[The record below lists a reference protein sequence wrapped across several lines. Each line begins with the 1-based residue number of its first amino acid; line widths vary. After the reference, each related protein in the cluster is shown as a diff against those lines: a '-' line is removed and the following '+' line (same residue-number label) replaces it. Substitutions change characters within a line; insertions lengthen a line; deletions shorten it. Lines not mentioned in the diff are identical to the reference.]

1 MLHLPKI
8 ALVPSSTVISAD
20 QIRTI
25 ALALQVQVSR
35 DFAPAWGQDAI
46 VSAFGP
52 GEPVP
57 PDWWQLVFADDSD
70 QAGALGYHELAA
82 SGLPCGFVFAKT
94 DQTYGLSSSVTASHE
109 LLEIL
114 ADPWICGAAL
124 HQLSGTSG
132 VIYALEVC
140 DAVEDDLLG
149 YDIDGVKVSDFVLPS
164 FFRDGAPGPHSFRN
178 NVALPFQLARGG
190 YLSEFVEGQGWNQVN
205 AEAAPTP
212 RQLARQSKGD
222 YSRTLRRHARKGD

>member
-35 DFAPAWGQDAI
+35 DFAPASGRRDRL
-46 VSAFGP
+46 AFGP

-140 DAVEDDLLG
+140 DAVEDKSLG

-212 RQLARQSKGD
+212 ASSPASPKGIQPH
-222 YSRTLRRHARKGD
+222 LRRHARKGD